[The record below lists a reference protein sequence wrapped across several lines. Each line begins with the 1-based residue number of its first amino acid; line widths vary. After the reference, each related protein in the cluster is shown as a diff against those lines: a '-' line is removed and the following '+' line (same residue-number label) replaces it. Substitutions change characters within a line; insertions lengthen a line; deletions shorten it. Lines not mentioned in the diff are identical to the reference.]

1 MNEAKTEITVH
12 VVVDMTFV
20 ETVDNEDLEKAKK
33 LVDGDKEYTDG
44 FVRQLIE
51 DTLCVNA
58 EIVSTDMQCKTI
70 EGEK

>member
-20 ETVDNEDLEKAKK
+20 ETVNDEELEKARK
-33 LVDGDKEYTDG
+33 LIDGDKEYTDG
-44 FVRQLIE
+44 FVRQLMK
-51 DTLCVNA
+51 DTLCIDAN
-58 EIVSTDMQCKTI
+58 IVSTDMQCKTI